1 MGMRKYVKDY
11 KTILSVNENGKQI
24 RTYEYQGDY
33 FKLPF
38 SNAQMQK
45 FKIIFL
51 LVLFGVLAAHIAGGF
66 MNNAGMRQFYVAIPF
81 VLTFLPIFNLLRSG
95 VRLPVEERKYRR
107 EEIGVTYERFSNH
120 SLILLITLG
129 VCLAGEVIFLLFFSK
144 GSPALS
150 EYYFLAVELTALAL
164 SLLIFFNIK
173 KIVIT
178 RVPEEEKTSVSAM
191 GA

>member
-1 MGMRKYVKDY
+1 MGIRKYVNDY

-51 LVLFGVLAAHIAGGF
+51 LVLFGVRAAHIAGGF

-95 VRLPVEERKYRR
+95 IRLPVEERKYRR

-120 SLILLITLG
+120 SLILLIMLG
-129 VCLAGEVIFLLFFSK
+129 VCLAGEVVFLLFFSN
-144 GSPALS
+144 GSPAMS
-150 EYYFLAVELTALAL
+150 EYYFLVVELGALAL
-164 SLLIFFNIK
+164 GLLIFFNIK

-178 RVPEEEKTSVSAM
+178 RTPEDEKTTVTTM

>member
-1 MGMRKYVKDY
+1 MRKYVKDY
-11 KTILSVNENGKQI
+11 KTILSVNEDGKQI

-51 LVLFGVLAAHIAGGF
+51 LVLLGILVAHIAGGF

-95 VRLPVEERKYRR
+95 FRLPVEERKYRR

-129 VCLAGEVIFLLFFSK
+129 VCLAGEVVFLLFFSK

-150 EYYFLAVELTALAL
+150 EYYFLALELAALAL

-178 RVPEEEKTSVSAM
+178 RAPEDEKTTVTTM

>member
-1 MGMRKYVKDY
+1 MGMKKYVNDY

-51 LVLFGVLAAHIAGGF
+51 LVLFGILVAHIAGGF
-66 MNNAGMRQFYVAIPF
+66 LNNAGMRQFYVAIPYA
-81 VLTFLPIFNLLRSG
+81 LSFLPIFNLLRAG
-95 VRLPVEERKYRR
+95 IRLPVEERKYRR
-107 EEIGVTYERFSNH
+107 EEIGVTYERFNNH

-129 VCLAGEVIFLLFFSK
+129 FCLAGEIVFLLFFSG
-144 GSPALS
+144 GSPAIN
-150 EYYFLAVELTALAL
+150 EYNFLVAELGALAL
-164 SLLIFFNIK
+164 ALIIFFNLK
-173 KIVIT
+173 KVVIT
-178 RVPEEEKTSVSAM
+178 RASNEGKQT
-191 GA
+191 